1 MEARLRI
8 ELSER
13 HKRALRGEE
22 SEEIDLLRTQLNR
35 EFSTLVAQHDMAER
49 QRNLRDEEARQAAQ
63 APRQA
68 AQAPRQARQDEDDDD
83 DDDDDGQFPMFS
95 EASLNGNH
103 VRLVFPPG
111 IRPTGPDAFE
121 GMQAF
126 VGISR
131 QSAHPQNTIQRP
143 YTEMAALI
151 VNVCEWYGITGG
163 QLLCMSFF
171 QLKHAVIRMLAP
183 NTMHAFLPTA
193 PHHLPAGERAFAEIA
208 PTIAGME
215 VLALGFFS
223 LYPHGRLTVTIFA
236 VGSLL
241 GLHRDDVDLL
251 LSTLDSPDT
260 QVWFRNMWL
269 AVQRQDLYEQALGWR
284 RARFIDIREAMR
296 ALYNGAEFPLDSDER
311 VIAAAFVEV
320 QHTREGLELN
330 RNAIA
335 SRRPRAYQA
344 PQEGIPAA
352 AAAAVPRAARN
363 RGPGRGRGDPTL

>member
-1 MEARLRI
+1 
-8 ELSER
+8 
-13 HKRALRGEE
+13 
-22 SEEIDLLRTQLNR
+22 
-35 EFSTLVAQHDMAER
+35 
-49 QRNLRDEEARQAAQ
+49 
-63 APRQA
+63 
-68 AQAPRQARQDEDDDD
+68 
-83 DDDDDGQFPMFS
+83 
-95 EASLNGNH
+95 
-103 VRLVFPPG
+103 
-111 IRPTGPDAFE
+111 
-121 GMQAF
+121 
-126 VGISR
+126 
-131 QSAHPQNTIQRP
+131 
-143 YTEMAALI
+143 
-151 VNVCEWYGITGG
+151 
-163 QLLCMSFF
+163 
-171 QLKHAVIRMLAP
+171 
-183 NTMHAFLPTA
+183 
-193 PHHLPAGERAFAEIA
+193 
-208 PTIAGME
+208 
-215 VLALGFFS
+215 
-223 LYPHGRLTVTIFA
+223 
-236 VGSLL
+236 
-241 GLHRDDVDLL
+241 LL